1 MEAFGEAATAASI
14 GARPLATAAS
24 VAFIICESLLEIFQ
38 YSNIEYCRA
47 IMAERRNSASCAA
60 FAGRRRMTQ
69 NAGRLTEERHTF
81 LEITSHTGKVL
92 CVNLC

>member
-60 FAGRRRMTQ
+60 FRGTQTHDAERWTIDGRET
-69 NAGRLTEERHTF
+69 H
-81 LEITSHTGKVL
+81 IS
-92 CVNLC
+92 